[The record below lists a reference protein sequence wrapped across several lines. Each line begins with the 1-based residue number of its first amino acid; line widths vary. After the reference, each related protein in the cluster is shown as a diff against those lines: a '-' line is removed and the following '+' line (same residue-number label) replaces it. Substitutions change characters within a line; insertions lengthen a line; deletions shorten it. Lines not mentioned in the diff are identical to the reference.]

1 MACGQGG
8 SLDVEPAG
16 ESRRDCRGT
25 CQATCAQNSTRSA
38 EPALSRGYERALK
51 LVNPG
56 HRPLAAVCRS
66 SLRLFGPRTHTDGPP
81 IWGIR
86 VKLSHFGPD
95 TVGEWVI
102 RKLESCVGAV

>member
-25 CQATCAQNSTRSA
+25 CQTTCAQNSPRSA

-56 HRPLAAVCRS
+56 NRPLDAVRRS
-66 SLRLFGPRTHTDGPP
+66 SLRLFGPRTYTDGLP
-81 IWGIR
+81 IWEIR
-86 VKLSHFGPD
+86 DNTTLVPTQVPFVQARSILGFKPL
-95 TVGEWVI
+95 
-102 RKLESCVGAV
+102 C